1 MTILASSTNDILE
14 LELIHAKY
22 VNQLALLPDAF
33 KTRIEIHTL
42 QVFNICNIFSISVDK
57 NKYAGGGG
65 GHCQCKGRFSVFVC
79 LFVWC
84 HNAILTTTYPTTQAA
99 FNGDL
104 SLVESRG
111 WTLSPTII

>member
-1 MTILASSTNDILE
+1 MQEAAAAIAN
-14 LELIHAKY
+14 A
-22 VNQLALLPDAF
+22 
-33 KTRIEIHTL
+33 R
-42 QVFNICNIFSISVDK
+42 VDF
-57 NKYAGGGG
+57 
-65 GHCQCKGRFSVFVC
+65 QC

-111 WTLSPTII
+111 WTLSPTIICGPL